1 MKNRIAVATDFSQK
15 SLMALTKAIYLAKKL
30 QYTLDIIHVVE
41 YSIFHN
47 PKKDKKAGK
56 EALAKFLTSHFP
68 NPEVE
73 MQQFCYVG
81 TIYKEINQHI
91 KDRECRLLCVGATG
105 ETQHLTDILLGS
117 VTKQIIKKSPIPV
130 LVAKNETLPDY
141 TNIFSPTDFSES
153 SSKLAKVAKK
163 FFPTAHL
170 IFYHMISRPFEIRL
184 GHYGAND
191 EQISNFN
198 QNTENKTK
206 ELAKKFLKNFSE
218 HKNEVVLDS
227 GILSYTRLLSIAENK
242 NASLIALPTSGK
254 VSFFALDVLENSK
267 IDVFIWKL

>member
-81 TIYKEINQHI
+81 TIYKEINRHI

-191 EQISNFN
+191 DQISNFN
-198 QNTENKTK
+198 KEAENKAK
-206 ELAKKFLKNFSE
+206 EVSKEFLHHFAGKAE
-218 HKNEVVLDS
+218 IVLDS
-227 GILSYTRLLSIAENK
+227 GILSYTRLLSVAESK
-242 NASLIALPTSGK
+242 HASLIALPTSGK
-254 VSFFALDVLENSK
+254 ISFFALDVLQYSNV
-267 IDVFIWKL
+267 DVFICKF

>member
-1 MKNRIAVATDFSQK
+1 M
-15 SLMALTKAIYLAKKL
+15 
-30 QYTLDIIHVVE
+30 HVVE

-56 EALAKFLTSHFP
+56 EALAKFLANHFP

-81 TIYKEINQHI
+81 TIHKEINEHS
-91 KDRECRLLCVGATG
+91 KKRECRLLCVGATG

-117 VTKQIIKKSPIPV
+117 VTKRIIKKSPIPV
-130 LVAKNETLPDY
+130 LVAKNENLPDY
-141 TNIFSPTDFSES
+141 VNIFSPTDFSKA
-153 SSKLAKVAKK
+153 SSKIAKITKK
-163 FFPTAHL
+163 IFPTAHL

-184 GHYGAND
+184 GHYGADD
-191 EQISNFN
+191 EQITRFN
-198 QNTENKTK
+198 QTSENKTK

-218 HKNEVVLDS
+218 SKNEMVLDG
-227 GILSYTRLLSIAENK
+227 GILSYTRLLNVAESK

-254 VSFFALDVLENSK
+254 VSFFAIDVLENSK
-267 IDVFIWKL
+267 IDVLIWKF